1 MIIHFYKKQ
10 FSTQFILFIF
20 VALLLWSDAFIFPI
34 PRPAFSFQTP
44 LYALL
49 ETWFQQLHLS
59 VQAIIAFFI
68 LMFQAF
74 ILNESL
80 IRHKIITRNTFLP
93 AILYVVL
100 MSYSPQVQTLHP
112 LLFSNMFLIL
122 SLDLILG
129 LYLKPDPYRAI
140 FNASFFIALASLFY
154 VPSLIFLF
162 LFWISLV
169 VYRISAIREWIISI
183 SGLVAPYLFV
193 LFYYFWTDSLG
204 VFFRSHLGIA
214 THVTALEVSPDKPL
228 IKEVFMAL
236 GGLLIILMLVGMVK
250 MASETSEKVITVR
263 KRMNVIIYWLLIACI
278 SFIWADHNVWIHNTL
293 MAIPLCMVI
302 SYFYTGIRR
311 LALAEITFTLVIL
324 LVAAIKLMYRVEA

>member
-20 VALLLWSDAFIFPI
+20 VALLLWSDAFIFPL
-34 PRPAFSFQTP
+34 PRPVISFQTP
-44 LYALL
+44 LYAVM

-59 VQAIIAFFI
+59 VQAGIAFFL

-80 IRHKIITRNTFLP
+80 IRHKIIIRNTFLP

-100 MSYSPQVQTLHP
+100 MSYSPLVQTLHP
-112 LLFSNMFLIL
+112 LLFSNLFLIL
-122 SLDLILG
+122 SFNLVMG
-129 LYLKPDPYRAI
+129 LYLKPDPYREI

-154 VPSLIFLF
+154 APSLIFLL

-183 SGLVAPYLFV
+183 SGLIAPYLFV

-204 VFFRSHLGIA
+204 AFFRDHLGIIS
-214 THVTALEVSPDKPL
+214 HVTSLEVSLDKPL
-228 IKEVFMAL
+228 IKEVYMAL
-236 GGLLIILMLVGMVK
+236 GGLLIILMLAGMVK
-250 MASETSEKVITVR
+250 MGSETSEKVIAVR
-263 KRMNVIIYWLLIACI
+263 KRMNVIIYSVLAAFI
-278 SFIWADHNVWIHNTL
+278 SFIWADHNVLIHNTL

-311 LALAEITFTLVIL
+311 LALAEVSFTLIIL